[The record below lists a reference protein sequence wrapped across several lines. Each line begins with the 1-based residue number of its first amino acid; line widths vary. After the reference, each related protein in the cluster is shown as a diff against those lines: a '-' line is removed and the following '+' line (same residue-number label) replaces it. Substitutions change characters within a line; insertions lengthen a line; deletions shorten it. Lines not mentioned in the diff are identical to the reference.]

1 MALLRWMAV
10 LVSAV
15 LLADFY
21 RNGALLGKSLAIH
34 VSWFAAA
41 AWLQFF
47 ASSAALSATGLL
59 LQTVL
64 AVYLILRWKFAV
76 I

>member
-1 MALLRWMAV
+1 MSRE
-10 LVSAV
+10 
-15 LLADFY
+15 
-21 RNGALLGKSLAIH
+21 GTLLGKSLAIH

-41 AWLQFF
+41 VWLQFF
-47 ASSAALSATGLL
+47 ASSAALSAAGLV

-64 AVYLILRWKFAV
+64 AVYLILRWKFSV

>member
-1 MALLRWMAV
+1 MAV

-15 LLADFY
+15 LLVSLYQD
-21 RNGALLGKSLAIH
+21 GALFGKSLAIH

-41 AWLQFF
+41 VWLQFF
-47 ASSAALSATGLL
+47 ASSAALSTTGLL

-64 AVYLILRWKFAV
+64 AVYLILRWKFST